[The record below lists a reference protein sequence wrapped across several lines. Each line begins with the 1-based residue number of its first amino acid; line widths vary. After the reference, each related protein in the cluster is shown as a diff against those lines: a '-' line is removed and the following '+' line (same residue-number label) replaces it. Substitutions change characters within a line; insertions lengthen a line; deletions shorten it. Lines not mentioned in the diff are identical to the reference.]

1 MDAECKKVSNLIN
14 GNSKKRIELL
24 ERENYLVVFFFNW
37 ALKDFFVRLVL
48 GILLRLEIE
57 K

>member
-24 ERENYLVVFFFNW
+24 ERENHLVVFFFNW